1 MHSSRNIADVVNG
14 VNSLASGAS
23 ASASSVVTRPSGS
36 ITTVGSLSVA
46 WPQTLREAC
55 ILIIDDEPRNIALLR
70 RILSSAGV
78 ARVFSVED
86 PREAIETFQRVR
98 PDLVALDF
106 HMPHLDGFAV
116 LERIS
121 PLIGPDE
128 YLPILMLTGDGT
140 STVRKQ
146 AKDFLAKPFD
156 STEVLLRIRNL
167 LETRWLHLSLQA
179 QNQELEAKVQER
191 TQQLT
196 QAVER
201 AEAGSRAKTNFLATM
216 SHELRTPLNSI
227 IGFANVLLK
236 NKQGGMSP
244 QELAFLDRIGSNG
257 KHLLG
262 LINTILDL
270 SKIEAGRMDVERGLV
285 PMDALVYET
294 LEQLESRSTDSKV
307 LLRAR
312 LPHHGSLP
320 VETDGG
326 KLKQVLINLIGNALK
341 FTEEGSV
348 TLRLLADPVTKA
360 VRRIDV
366 IDTGIGIDADRL
378 EAVFEPFEQAE
389 NGITRK
395 YGGTG
400 LGLSISRALCEALD
414 YRLTVASDFGR
425 GTVFSILLDPNEEPY
440 TSYDDACRLEV
451 AA

>member
-1 MHSSRNIADVVNG
+1 VKG
-14 VNSLASGAS
+14 VSKLASS
-23 ASASSVVTRPSGS
+23 APACMSSVVTRPSGS
-36 ITTVGSLSVA
+36 FTTVGSLSVA
-46 WPQTLREAC
+46 WPETLREAC
-55 ILIIDDEPRNIALLR
+55 ILIIDDEPRNIQLLR
-70 RILSSAGV
+70 RILTSAGV
-78 ARVFSVED
+78 TRVFSVED
-86 PREAIETFQRVR
+86 PRDAIETFKTVR

-146 AKDFLAKPFD
+146 ALSLGAKDFLAKPFD

-167 LETRWLHLSLQA
+167 LETRWLHLSLQG
-179 QNQELEAKVQER
+179 QNQELEAIVQER
-191 TQQLT
+191 THQLT
-196 QAVER
+196 QALER

-244 QELAFLDRIGSNG
+244 QELAFLDRIGNNG

-270 SKIEAGRMDVERGLV
+270 SKIEAGRMDVDRAAV
-285 PMDALVYET
+285 PMEPLVYET
-294 LEQLESRSTDSKV
+294 LEQLDGRSTGSKV

-312 LPHHGSLP
+312 LPHNGSLP
-320 VETDGG
+320 VHTDAG

-348 TLRLLADPVTKA
+348 TLRLIADPVTKA

-366 IDTGIGIDADRL
+366 IDTGIGIPADCL
-378 EAVFEPFEQAE
+378 EAIFEPFEQAE

-414 YRLTVASDFGR
+414 YRLTVASEFGR
-425 GTVFSILLDPNEEPY
+425 GAVFSILLDPSEEPY
-440 TSYDDACRLEV
+440 QSYDDACRLEV